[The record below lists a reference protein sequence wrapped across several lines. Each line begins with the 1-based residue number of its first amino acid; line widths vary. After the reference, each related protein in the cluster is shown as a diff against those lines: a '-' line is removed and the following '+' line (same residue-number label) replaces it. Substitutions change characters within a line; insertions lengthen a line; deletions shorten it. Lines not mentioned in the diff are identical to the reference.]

1 MSKTNATVS
10 KPYLNFLGMVK
21 TWSSSSP
28 ICLDISISLLCLLFN
43 CLHLE
48 VKIYR
53 LKDVHRYYILKFRIQ
68 VHLDNEVENNA

>member
-10 KPYLNFLGMVK
+10 KPYLNFLGKVK

-53 LKDVHRYYILKFRIQ
+53 LKDVDITF
-68 VHLDNEVENNA
+68 